1 MQNLS
6 DIDLFSIG
14 ASIFGILLF
23 LYSAWVAMNIIKLLP
38 EQSKAKQNWY
48 LAVVLIILFLF
59 GYVVNI
65 LSIMLPELSGAR
77 EYMVPI
83 VYIFGAVF
91 VVIMTT
97 LSLRTYKIILEST
110 E

>member
-1 MQNLS
+1 MESLTN
-6 DIDLFSIG
+6 IDLFSIL

-23 LYSAWVAMNIIKLLP
+23 LYSTLVAMNIIKLLP
-38 EQSKAKQNWY
+38 EQSKAKKNWY
-48 LAVVLIILFLF
+48 LAVVLIVLFLF
-59 GYVVNI
+59 GYVGNI
-65 LSIMLPELSGAR
+65 LSIILPELSGMR
-77 EYMVPI
+77 EYMIPV
-83 VYIFGAVF
+83 VYIFGAIF